1 MQGLVYRSQG
11 QGEVRLVVS
20 CPDRES
26 ALVVALIRN
35 IDIIVAFISWSR
47 DGPNENEQVGAFAE
61 QSFRSDWI

>member
-1 MQGLVYRSQG
+1 VNWSQG
-11 QGEVRLVVS
+11 QCELKLLVS
-20 CPDRES
+20 CEHKDS

-61 QSFRSDWI
+61 QSFRNDWI

>member
-1 MQGLVYRSQG
+1 MTGIQLALHRKMGAGWL
-11 QGEVRLVVS
+11 
-20 CPDRES
+20 